1 MDNDNDLTAKV
12 SGWLRQYGLCPG
24 EQGENGWT
32 EVYYDGVLFEYDVM
46 DDKVCF
52 TVSAQIPDGDMEG
65 RAKAAFEQME
75 KYDSVQIYLE
85 EMDDGEDEDGLVLIV
100 RVWVHELSDYGRF
113 VQEFQFKMDQ
123 CVACYLN
130 LRYACF

>member
-1 MDNDNDLTAKV
+1 MDNNNDLTAKV

-52 TVSAQIPDGDMEG
+52 TVSAQIPDGDMED
-65 RAKAAFEQME
+65 RVKAAFELME
-75 KYDSVQIYLE
+75 NSKSVQIYLE
-85 EMDDGEDEDGLVLIV
+85 EKEDDSDGEGIIL
-100 RVWVHELSDYGRF
+100 RVWVLS
-113 VQEFQFKMDQ
+113 
-123 CVACYLN
+123 
-130 LRYACF
+130 